1 LNSGSFRN
9 GGIMETIKTKNGIRY
24 REMVWLNNKSVKSP
38 SFAKKTDAREWK
50 ANQMSNKKENSLIDE
65 DALHLQDISF
75 EKYANE
81 WLDHKSQ
88 LALRTKQFYRSILDI
103 HLIPFFKNKLL
114 SGIKKNDGEMF
125 INHLK
130 KNKHN
135 AKGTNTIVGVLK
147 SIMIESR
154 KTGHLITNPL
164 EFLSKIKPDPQLEV
178 YWTMTEINQF
188 LLANNFNYLYPL
200 YLLALNTG
208 MRKGELAGLCWDRI
222 DFHLNQITVSRTR
235 DRFEWKETTK
245 TNSKRIIP
253 MNLVVRNMLT
263 ELRKKQLN
271 PKFVF
276 TEPDGSP
283 VEVHHIYRRFHQC
296 QKKAGFSY
304 LIRFHDLRH
313 TFASQFVM
321 HNGNIFDLQKIL
333 GHTKIDMTMR
343 YAHYSPDHLQK
354 AMNVVSFGGELNVF
368 SHNLASG
375 LEIVG

>member
-1 LNSGSFRN
+1 
-9 GGIMETIKTKNGIRY
+9 METIKTKNGIRY
-24 REMVWLNNKSVKSP
+24 REMVWINNKAVKSP
-38 SFAKKTDAREWK
+38 SFTRKTDAREWK
-50 ANQMSNKKENSLIDE
+50 ANQVSSKRNILLLGE
-65 DALHLQDISF
+65 DSIHLQKISF
-75 EKYANE
+75 TDYANE
-81 WLDHKSQ
+81 WLAHKSQ
-88 LALRTKQFYRSILDI
+88 LALRTEQFYRSILNI
-103 HLIPFFKNKLL
+103 HLIPFFKDKLL
-114 SGIKKNDGEMF
+114 SEIKKNDGEMF

-130 KNKHN
+130 KNGHN

-154 KTGHLITNPL
+154 KTGHILVNPL

-178 YWTMTEINQF
+178 YWTMAEINQF

-200 YLLALNTG
+200 YLLAVNTG
-208 MRKGELAGLCWDRI
+208 MRKGELAGLCWDRV

-235 DRFEWKETTK
+235 DRYELKETTK
-245 TNSKRIIP
+245 TSLKRIIP
-253 MNLVVRNMLT
+253 MNAVVRNML
-263 ELRKKQLN
+263 LGLMKKQMN

-276 TEPDGSP
+276 TEPDGGP
-283 VEVHHIYRRFHQC
+283 VEVHHVYRRFHQA
-296 QKKAGFSY
+296 QKRAGLNY

-343 YAHYSPDHLQK
+343 YSHYSPDHLQK

-368 SHNLASG
+368 NHNLTTG
-375 LEIVG
+375 LEIVR

>member
-1 LNSGSFRN
+1 
-9 GGIMETIKTKNGIRY
+9 
-24 REMVWLNNKSVKSP
+24 
-38 SFAKKTDAREWK
+38 
-50 ANQMSNKKENSLIDE
+50 
-65 DALHLQDISF
+65 
-75 EKYANE
+75 
-81 WLDHKSQ
+81 
-88 LALRTKQFYRSILDI
+88 
-103 HLIPFFKNKLL
+103 
-114 SGIKKNDGEMF
+114 MF

-130 KNKHN
+130 KNGHN

-154 KTGHLITNPL
+154 KTGHILVNPL

-178 YWTMTEINQF
+178 YWTMAEINQF

-200 YLLALNTG
+200 YLLAVNTG
-208 MRKGELAGLCWDRI
+208 MRKGELAGLCWDRV

-235 DRFEWKETTK
+235 DRYELKETTK
-245 TNSKRIIP
+245 TSLKRIIP
-253 MNLVVRNMLT
+253 MNAVVRNML
-263 ELRKKQLN
+263 LGLMKKQMN

-276 TEPDGSP
+276 TEPDGGP
-283 VEVHHIYRRFHQC
+283 VEVHHVYRRFHQA
-296 QKKAGFSY
+296 QKRAGLNY

-343 YAHYSPDHLQK
+343 YSHYSPDHLQK

-368 SHNLASG
+368 NHNLTTG
-375 LEIVG
+375 LEIVR